1 MPLLIG
7 IVMQLSQQLSGIN
20 AVFYYSTQ
28 LFINSGVGEES
39 AKYSTIG
46 VGVVMVLMT
55 LISIPLMDRMGR
67 RTLQLYGLGE
77 YNRKDIKLLITNS
90 LFLLMNSLFFRW
102 HVHLKHVFN
111 DFSSISSNLK
121 FKCYSMN

>member
-28 LFINSGVGEES
+28 LFINSGVGEET

-77 YNRKDIKLLITNS
+77 YNSKT
-90 LFLLMNSLFFRW
+90 
-102 HVHLKHVFN
+102 
-111 DFSSISSNLK
+111 
-121 FKCYSMN
+121 